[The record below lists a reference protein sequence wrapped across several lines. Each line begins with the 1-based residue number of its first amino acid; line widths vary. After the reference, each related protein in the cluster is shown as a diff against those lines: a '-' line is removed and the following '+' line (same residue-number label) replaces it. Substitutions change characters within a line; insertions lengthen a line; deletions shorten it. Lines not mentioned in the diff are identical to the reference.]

1 MGLEDVVDRSRHLVD
16 GDCKV
21 RGSRRDLDCHLVRL
35 EEHHHLA
42 EAAGIA
48 AVAARIRTAD
58 AAVAGL
64 EDCRAAAVEE
74 EGSCTAG
81 CQPSSDRQTAS
92 VVPSADQR
100 RAAVLVLGSQ
110 GQNSDADS
118 SLLMSNSC

>member
-1 MGLEDVVDRSRHLVD
+1 MDRSRHLVD
-16 GDCKV
+16 GDCRV
-21 RGSRRDLDCHLVRL
+21 RGSRRDLDYHRVRL

-42 EAAGIA
+42 EVVGTA

-81 CQPSSDRQTAS
+81 CQPSSDRH
-92 VVPSADQR
+92 P
-100 RAAVLVLGSQ
+100 AAVLLVLLGDCRGSLAISGSQ
-110 GQNSDADS
+110 CQTADADS
-118 SLLMSNSC
+118 SLLMSNEC